1 MVLRPI
7 TPNHELAEVSDLS
20 QGSLSCAN
28 CHLPA
33 PLKLHRP
40 YLKNNVATKCNQMG
54 NNMRSKVVGFPIKF
68 MPFFP
73 RIDGFRVWT
82 ARGVFSRPAAR
93 GMLRP

>member
-1 MVLRPI
+1 
-7 TPNHELAEVSDLS
+7 
-20 QGSLSCAN
+20 
-28 CHLPA
+28 
-33 PLKLHRP
+33 
-40 YLKNNVATKCNQMG
+40 MG
-54 NNMRSKVVGFPIKF
+54 NNMRSKVVDFPIKF